1 MPGVLIKK
9 IWTWGYIV
17 GRRSCQG
24 GSSEWSDVAVTK
36 DRWTPLK
43 LGKGEDFP
51 KVMDY
56 LLRRLR
62 MIQAF
67 NQGGS

>member
-1 MPGVLIKK
+1 M
-9 IWTWGYIV
+9 
-17 GRRSCQG
+17 GRRSREG

-43 LGKGEDFP
+43 LGKGEDYP

-56 LLRRLR
+56 FSRRLR
-62 MIQAF
+62 TIQAF
-67 NQGGS
+67 NQGGP